1 MAEEGLMAEE
11 GACLSESC
19 SKGIALIVAAYF
31 VPILSPGKPDRVDNQ

>member
-19 SKGIALIVAAYF
+19 SKGIALLVAADF
-31 VPILSPGKPDRVDNQ
+31 VQYIEVILGT